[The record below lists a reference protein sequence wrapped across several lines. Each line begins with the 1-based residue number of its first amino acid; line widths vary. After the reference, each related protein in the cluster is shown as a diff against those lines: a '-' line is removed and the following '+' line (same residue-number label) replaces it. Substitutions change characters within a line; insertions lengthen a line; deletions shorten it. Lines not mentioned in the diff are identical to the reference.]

1 MKRKMLLLVLA
12 FPVIYCQNVHAQT
25 GSRLIGMTHL
35 VNGGSS
41 YTPVDSTDYVYSGNR
56 GGDLKHT
63 LKYDNSTV
71 WDYLG
76 DTAYS
81 NASMIQ
87 QTYDINNNL
96 LTSTTSFWSGTA
108 WTLLTKNLYIYNAAG
123 KDSLMIQQSWGGTSW
138 VPVSQD
144 AYYYV
149 GGKLVEDQY
158 QAWNGLT
165 LTFTPT
171 TQKNYYYDP
180 VSGNKINE
188 TDLDVTSGPLN
199 TTQYIYT
206 YSGANQLLTTTT
218 STWNGSAWVPSAMTT
233 NTYDTTGNLTN
244 VLNQTY
250 SSTTSTWVNVNL
262 NNYSGFIGTTNNPTM
277 DTYQTWDTAAG
288 GSWTNVQQYT
298 YAYNTYNQLTN
309 STGVSWNIIGIF
321 EPALGDP
328 MTNYYYETYS
338 TSSTATV
345 NTIKAELD
353 NAAVYPVPANNSLHI
368 NLNWSTPQ
376 TATIAIY
383 DMTGKVVNEWKSDY
397 GTQYYSSVSVNVLPT
412 GTYFVKINGANS
424 QIVKQFVVAH

>member
-81 NASMIQ
+81 NANMIQ
-87 QTYDINNNL
+87 QTYDVNNNL
-96 LTSTTSFWSGTA
+96 LTSTSSFWSGTA
-108 WTLLTKNLYIYNAAG
+108 WTLLTKNLYLYNTAG

-199 TTQYIYT
+199 IKEYKRAY
-206 YSGANQLLTTTT
+206 N
-218 STWNGSAWVPSAMTT
+218 
-233 NTYDTTGNLTN
+233 
-244 VLNQTY
+244 Y
-250 SSTTSTWVNVNL
+250 SSLPFDTFKSSIALFILEVISKSLKEHDAHEDMFQFVYDCFSHLDEIETMNNDFHLQFLVHYASYLGFAPHGEYSDDTPYFDMQEGTFIPQNTMSNL
-262 NNYSGFIGTTNNPTM
+262 ILDRNP
-277 DTYQTWDTAAG
+277 
-288 GSWTNVQQYT
+288 SEIISI
-298 YAYNTYNQLTN
+298 L
-309 STGVSWNIIGIF
+309 VSASILQPLSIRLNRQSRRDM
-321 EPALGDP
+321 LHHLLK
-328 MTNYYYETYS
+328 YY
-338 TSSTATV
+338 
-345 NTIKAELD
+345 
-353 NAAVYPVPANNSLHI
+353 SLH
-368 NLNWSTPQ
+368 LEGF
-376 TATIAIY
+376 
-383 DMTGKVVNEWKSDY
+383 TGLRSPE
-397 GTQYYSSVSVNVLPT
+397 VLEMI
-412 GTYFVKINGANS
+412 FD
-424 QIVKQFVVAH
+424 